1 MKSHSLLMTVNH
13 ILRNKIH
20 IRQGVL
26 GRLSKGDIKI
36 LILGRLR
43 ELLNIFSKHN
53 AMKAERNSKRN
64 FGKFTEEW
72 KESRLFLT
80 NQWVE
85 GWIKIDA
92 APQRDCLALCT

>member
-20 IRQGVL
+20 ISQGVL
-26 GRLSKGDIKI
+26 GRLSKVDIKI

-43 ELLNIFSKHN
+43 ALLIIFSKHN
-53 AMKAERNSKRN
+53 GMKAERNSKRN

-72 KESRLFLT
+72 KECRLFLT

-85 GWIKIDA
+85 GWIKTDV
-92 APQRDCLALCT
+92 APLRDCFAHCT